1 MKNSENLRN
10 LLQAMNGFDTAYRSL
25 MIEINDYERATGKSV
40 NDIPGFT
47 EYYPFDTSLDELP
60 ISRWV
65 GNTVDAVRKKAFKV
79 LNYEYL
85 DTGGNCM
92 VGIFTVWL
100 PALKQT
106 VYALT
111 NEVGCS
117 IVTADYISNELEIDD
132 YDEITIDLCDFDELQ
147 PSATYFELY
156 RYCLTEYTKSDC
168 RYFGNTIAIPY
179 HLLSD
184 ELQSEVHA
192 DYLIWCEEN
201 NSCCIPTDGEK
212 IIVHPD
218 YDSLFTD
225 PHEDDEDLQAVKEW
239 RCWHDGLINKD
250 TTDEEL
256 EAFYDKKY
264 RLTFNGRRVYLPFN
278 ADTFNKINDLLDS
291 VIREW

>member
-1 MKNSENLRN
+1 MKNPESLRK

-25 MIEINDYERATGKSV
+25 MIEINDYEQSTGTSV
-40 NDIPGFT
+40 NDVPGFN
-47 EYYPFDTSLDELP
+47 EHYPFDTSLDELP

-65 GNTVDAVRKKAFKV
+65 DNVVDTVRRKAFKV

-85 DTGGNCM
+85 NTGGNCM

-117 IVTADYISNELEIDD
+117 IVTADYISNEIEIDD
-132 YDEITIDLCDFDELQ
+132 YDEVTIDRCDFDELQ
-147 PSATYFELY
+147 SNATYFELY
-156 RYCLTEYTKSDC
+156 RYCLNEYTKSDC

-192 DYLIWCEEN
+192 DYLVWCEEN
-201 NSCCIPTDGEK
+201 NNGCIPTDGEK

-225 PHEDDEDLQAVKEW
+225 PHEDDADLQALKEW
-239 RCWHDGLINKD
+239 RDWHDKLVSD
-250 TTDEEL
+250 STMDEVSEL
-256 EAFYDKKY
+256 YNKKY
-264 RLTFNGRRVYLPFN
+264 RITFNGRRIYIPFN
-278 ADTFNKINDLLDS
+278 ADTYSLIDDLIKA

>member
-1 MKNSENLRN
+1 MKKYENLI
-10 LLQAMNGFDTAYRSL
+10 QAMKTFRDSYHVLLT
-25 MIEINDYERATGKSV
+25 EISDYERTTGESV
-40 NDIPGFT
+40 NDVPGFNT
-47 EYYPFDTSLDELP
+47 YYPLDMSFDEFP
-60 ISRWV
+60 IDRWV
-65 GNTVDAVRKKAFKV
+65 NYVEEQVNKKPFKI

-85 DTGGNCM
+85 NTGGNCM

-117 IVTADYISNELEIDD
+117 IVTADYISNEIEIDD
-132 YDEITIDLCDFDELQ
+132 YDEVTIDRCDFDELQ

-156 RYCLTEYTKSDC
+156 RYCLNEYTKSDC

-192 DYLIWCEEN
+192 DYLVWCEEN
-201 NSCCIPTDGEK
+201 NNCCIPTDGGK

-218 YDSLFTD
+218 YYSLFTD
-225 PHEDDEDLQAVKEW
+225 PHEDDADLQALKEW
-239 RCWHDGLINKD
+239 RDWHDKLVSD
-250 TTDEEL
+250 STMDEVSEL
-256 EAFYDKKY
+256 YNKKY
-264 RLTFNGRRVYLPFN
+264 RITFNGKRVYIPFN
-278 ADTFNKINDLLDS
+278 ADTYSLIDGLMKA

>member
-1 MKNSENLRN
+1 MKNSENLRS

-40 NDIPGFT
+40 NDVPGFT

-65 GNTVDAVRKKAFKV
+65 DNIVDAVRKKAFKV

-85 DTGGNCM
+85 NTGGNCM
-92 VGIFTVWL
+92 VGIFTVWI

-117 IVTADYISNELEIDD
+117 LVTVDYISNELEIDD
-132 YDEITIDLCDFDELQ
+132 YDELTIDRCDFDELQ
-147 PSATYFELY
+147 ANATYFELY
-156 RYCLTEYTKSDC
+156 RYCLNEYTKSDC

-192 DYLIWCEEN
+192 DYLVWCEEN
-201 NSCCIPTDGEK
+201 NNGCIPTDGEK

-218 YDSLFTD
+218 YDMLFTD
-225 PHEDDEDLQAVKEW
+225 PHEDDEELQAVKEW
-239 RCWHDGLINKD
+239 KAWHDKLVNES
-250 TTDEEL
+250 TMDEVAEL
-256 EAFYDKKY
+256 YNKKY
-264 RLTFNGRRVYLPFN
+264 RITFNGKRIYIPFN
-278 ADTFNKINDLLDS
+278 ADTYSLIDDLVKA